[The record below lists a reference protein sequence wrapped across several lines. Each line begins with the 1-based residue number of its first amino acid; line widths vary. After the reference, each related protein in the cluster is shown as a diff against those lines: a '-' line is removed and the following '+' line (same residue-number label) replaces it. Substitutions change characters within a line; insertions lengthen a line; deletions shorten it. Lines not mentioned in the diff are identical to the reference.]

1 MKKKYT
7 ELQDLGLRGYREVW
21 DYQEALLEEVK
32 KAKFESLPVVH
43 RLLLVEHPPVYTIGR
58 SGNEANMLLSGL
70 QLRARQAELIRVD
83 RGGDITFHG
92 PGQLVGYP
100 VFDLESFGWGVKEY
114 VNNIEEVVIR
124 TLRHYG
130 INGARV
136 AGATGVWIDAGTPAE
151 RKICAIGVKCSRY
164 VTMHGFALNVNTDL
178 NYFSYIHPCG
188 FVDKGVTSLEKE
200 TGRKIDM
207 EDVKREVLIQFREV
221 MGVEI
226 IDKSK

>member
-1 MKKKYT
+1 MEKKYT
-7 ELQDLGLRGYREVW
+7 EFQDLGLRGYREVW
-21 DYQEALLEEVK
+21 GYQETLLEEVK
-32 KAKFESLPVVH
+32 KAKFEGLPVVH

-100 VFDLESFGWGVKEY
+100 VFDLESFGWGVREY

-136 AGATGVWIDAGTPAE
+136 AGAPGVWIDAGTPDE

-188 FVDKGVTSLEKE
+188 FVNKGVTSLEKE

-207 EDVKREVLIQFREV
+207 EDVKREVLVQFREV